1 MRLARAASAA
11 FARGTLA
18 PARAIVLGLVAVAAL
33 LGAPHG
39 AWATAAIVATE
50 PAAAPALDV
59 DVPANDGWVT
69 DLAGLLTAPEERELE
84 AAMEAYKRG
93 SGHDIALLTVRD
105 LDGRTIEEF
114 ALEVARAWKLG
125 SVETSDGALLVV
137 AKDDRKL
144 RIEVGRGLEGTLTD
158 ARCAQIIRNDI
169 TPQFKAG
176 RFGDGLRNG
185 IAAMQAAAGGAPVNV
200 RRSIP
205 EPAPK
210 LGIDFGGL
218 ACTLLVLFFLLAILS
233 RLRRYGGG
241 WATGR
246 RPGGGVFWGG
256 HFGGGGFGRGGGGGG
271 FSGFGGGGGFS
282 GGGSSGS
289 W

>member
-1 MRLARAASAA
+1 MRKLRELAARVVLALVASTLVLGVAPALEPARSCAAE
-11 FARGTLA
+11 LA
-18 PARAIVLGLVAVAAL
+18 PA
-33 LGAPHG
+33 AP
-39 AWATAAIVATE
+39 TF
-50 PAAAPALDV
+50 DV
-59 DVPANDGWVT
+59 DVPSNDGWVT
-69 DLAGLLTAPEERELE
+69 DLAHLLSSAEERELE

-93 SGHDIALLTVRD
+93 SGHDIALLTVPD
-105 LDGRTIEEF
+105 LRGRTIEEF
-114 ALEVARAWKLG
+114 ALEVARTWKLG
-125 SVETSDGALLVV
+125 SVETNDGALLVV
-137 AKDDRKL
+137 AKSERKL

-176 RFGDGLRNG
+176 RFGDGIRNG

-210 LGIDFGGL
+210 IGVDFGAL
-218 ACTLLVLFFLLAILS
+218 ACTLLVLFFLLVLLS
-233 RLRRYGGG
+233 RLRRYGGAWG
-241 WATGR
+241 TGR
-246 RPGGGVFWGG
+246 RSRGGMFWGG
-256 HFGGGGFGRGGGGGG
+256 HFGGGGFGGSGGGGGG